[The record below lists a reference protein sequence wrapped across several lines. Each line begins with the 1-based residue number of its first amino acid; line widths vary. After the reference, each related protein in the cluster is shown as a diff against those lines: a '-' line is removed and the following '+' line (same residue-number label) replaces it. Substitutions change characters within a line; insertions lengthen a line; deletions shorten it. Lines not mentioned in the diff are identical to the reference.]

1 MPSISSGNIAE
12 WGGGY
17 MSHKQEKGLQDAIFW
32 TCNHNLPTTAYDC
45 MGSVKKKWAQQQPSK
60 DGGGGQGALSLT
72 VDLLLLIA
80 RVRKWAF
87 SCIYTDAPQTPT
99 PAPMDSSNA
108 GLIQTAL
115 VRLHRY
121 QNKTKRHESATVTN
135 RVGWG

>member
-1 MPSISSGNIAE
+1 MG
-12 WGGGY
+12 
-17 MSHKQEKGLQDAIFW
+17 
-32 TCNHNLPTTAYDC
+32 PTTA
-45 MGSVKKKWAQQQPSK
+45 KQ
-60 DGGGGQGALSLT
+60 GQGALSLT
-72 VDLLLLIA
+72 VDLRLLIA

-121 QNKTKRHESATVTN
+121 QNKTKRHESGTVTN
-135 RVGWG
+135 RVGVGLKGTKRDKKRMGGE